1 MAERLGLTP
10 AQTVGP
16 FLHIALA
23 DPGAAAAVPEGTP
36 GAFEVAGRVL
46 DGEGAPLRDGLV
58 ETWQIDG
65 HFGRSAT
72 DDDGRWAIRT
82 IKPPPAP
89 TRDGTPQAP
98 HLVMSVFARGL
109 LDRVVTRLYF
119 GDEVDANATDPTLAA
134 VGDDR
139 RARLVAEGDVAKGY
153 RLDIHLQ
160 GDRESVFFDI

>member
-1 MAERLGLTP
+1 MAEPLGLTP

-23 DPGAAAAVPEGTP
+23 DTAAAAAVPD
-36 GAFEVAGRVL
+36 GAPARSRWRRVL
-46 DGEGAPLRDGLV
+46 DGEGTPLGDALV

-65 HFGRSAT
+65 HFGRCAT
-72 DDDGRWAIRT
+72 DADGRWRVRT
-82 IKPPPAP
+82 VKPPPVA

-98 HLVMSVFARGL
+98 HLVISVFARGL

-119 GDEVDANATDPTLAA
+119 GDEVEANAADPTLAA

-139 RARLVAEGDVAKGY
+139 RARLVADGDTAQGY
-153 RLDIHLQ
+153 CLDIRLQ
-160 GDRESVFFDI
+160 GDGESVFFEI